1 MKHIDR
7 LLIEAK
13 KIAWYSGKEL
23 ILAMIE
29 RDGDSWTAAAYLWDR
44 VKEHDQTVETTTHAT
59 EEAAVEY
66 INTMAEKYP
75 NSRDVTII
83 IDDIQV

>member
-13 KIAWYSGKEL
+13 KIAGYSGKEL
-23 ILAMIE
+23 TLAMIE
-29 RDGDSWTAAAYLWDR
+29 RNGDSWTATAHLWDR
-44 VKEHDQTVETTTHAT
+44 VHGHSPTVETTTHAT

-66 INTMAEKYP
+66 INTMAERYP

-83 IDDIQV
+83 IDDITG

>member
-13 KIAWYSGKEL
+13 KIAGYSGKEL

-29 RDGDSWTAAAYLWDR
+29 RDGDSWTAAAYLLDR
-44 VKEHDQTVETTTHAT
+44 VKEYDQTVETATHAT

-75 NSRDVTII
+75 NSRDLTII
-83 IDDIQV
+83 IDDLG

>member
-1 MKHIDR
+1 MKQIDR

-13 KIAWYSGKEL
+13 KIAGYSGKEL
-23 ILAMIE
+23 TLAMIE
-29 RDGDSWTAAAYLWDR
+29 RNGDSWTATAHLWDR
-44 VKEHDQTVETTTHAT
+44 VQGHIPTLETATHAT

-66 INTMAEKYP
+66 ISTMAERYP

-83 IDDIQV
+83 IDDITG

>member
-1 MKHIDR
+1 MKQIDR

-13 KIAWYSGKEL
+13 KIAGYRGKEL

-44 VKEHDQTVETTTHAT
+44 VKEHDQTVETATHAS

-66 INTMAEKYP
+66 INTMAERYP

-83 IDDIQV
+83 IDDITG